1 MYQPQITITLIKG
14 AMRNLALQLN
24 SCPIIGLAVA
34 FILLT
39 ATACEKQEKWLHCQ
53 ESRGWEDPENKSSFY
68 IKIKRSDEKNLGL
81 YIDRHN
87 TSPAIIKE
95 SPVTIKA
102 TTNIKRHPR
111 QNGMLQVTY
120 EINKEDLKFSKITRN
135 WISNQFGKPENVGGI
150 TISEAGSCKSSKKPS

>member
-1 MYQPQITITLIKG
+1 MYQPQITIILIKG

-102 TTNIKRHPR
+102 TTKIRRHPR

-120 EINKEDLKFSKITRN
+120 EINKKDLKFSKITRN

-150 TISEAGSCKSSKKPS
+150 TISEAGRCKSSKKPS

>member
-1 MYQPQITITLIKG
+1 MYHPQITITLIKE

-87 TSPAIIKE
+87 TSSAIIKE

-111 QNGMLQVTY
+111 QNRMLQVTY
-120 EINKEDLKFSKITRN
+120 EINKKDLKFSKITRN

-150 TISEAGSCKSSKKPS
+150 TISEAGRCKSSKKPS

>member
-1 MYQPQITITLIKG
+1 MYQPQITITPIKG

-150 TISEAGSCKSSKKPS
+150 TISEAGRCKSSKKPS